1 MGTGGS
7 SELPP
12 SHLLRFWIAEDSMAV
27 SCATNGWCAV
37 LEVHLYSPF
46 LVRVRALPQINSFL
60 GVPFVCVC
68 DTPQGLAYLRLG
80 DKTPMITPLLGRI
93 FWMQPQAEIIRLFA

>member
-1 MGTGGS
+1 MK
-7 SELPP
+7 LPTR
-12 SHLLRFWIAEDSMAV
+12 HFADLWIAKNPFAV
-27 SCATNGWCAV
+27 ACTTNGWCAV

-46 LVRVRALPQINSFL
+46 LVRVRALPQINSFP
-60 GVPFVCVC
+60 GVSFVCVC

>member
-1 MGTGGS
+1 MK
-7 SELPP
+7 LPTR
-12 SHLLRFWIAEDSMAV
+12 HFADIWIAKNPFAV
-27 SCATNGWCAV
+27 ACAPNCGCAI
-37 LEVHLYSPF
+37 LKVHFGFHF
-46 LVRVRALPQINSFL
+46 LVRVRALPKINSFP

-80 DKTPMITPLLGRI
+80 DKTPMIAPLLGCI

>member
-1 MGTGGS
+1 MGFSDRTKPLTRQLVYCRIES
-7 SELPP
+7 
-12 SHLLRFWIAEDSMAV
+12 DSMAV
-27 SCATNGWCAV
+27 SCTPNGWCAV

-46 LVRVRALPQINSFL
+46 LVRVRALPQINSFP